1 MTNLEQIAALAAA
14 GFTKAEILALV
25 PQPGA
30 QTPTPAPT
38 PAPQPQPNPQPAQTP
53 APTPTPQ
60 PDPQPAPQPSET
72 EKLLTALGLKLDTL
86 TQAVQVGNTHKD
98 MTNGQ
103 QPNTLPSVDDV
114 LLTLAGSYNDP
125 NATKK

>member
-38 PAPQPQPNPQPAQTP
+38 PAPAPAPAQQPTP
-53 APTPTPQ
+53 APTPAPQ

-98 MTNGQ
+98 MTGGQ
-103 QPNTLPSVDDV
+103 QPNALPSVDDV

-125 NATKK
+125 NANKK

>member
-38 PAPQPQPNPQPAQTP
+38 PQPLPNPQPTPAP
-53 APTPTPQ
+53 APTPTPAPQ

-98 MTNGQ
+98 MTGGQ
-103 QPNTLPSVDDV
+103 QPNALPSVDDV